1 MAKANRKLRP
11 YKVNKLVQNNEK
23 VGNVPKKGKLSMLI
37 RLIRLE
43 LELATPFL
51 LLFISDE
58 TEMEMEIFNL
68 RDSTEALCFGAKIQN
83 QDSKPSLTH
92 IITEEIINE
101 AETCPDRNSEVTK
114 N

>member
-68 RDSTEALCFGAKIQN
+68 RDCVLAPKFKIKTRN
-83 QDSKPSLTH
+83 Q
-92 IITEEIINE
+92 
-101 AETCPDRNSEVTK
+101 V
-114 N
+114 